1 MKSDSNLIDK
11 KKPWGIIRFIHKDNK
26 EHCFY
31 TAVNE
36 MSGNRLTAFDSD
48 APSIDDD
55 MAWIK
60 SVFRDIRK
68 KAKVVS
74 FEGTKQFA

>member
-1 MKSDSNLIDK
+1 MNELTDT
-11 KKPWGIIRFIHKDNK
+11 KKPWGKITFIHSDGT
-26 EHCFY
+26 ERTFY

-36 MSGNRLTAFDSD
+36 MSGNRLSAFDHNPPGIND
-48 APSIDDD
+48 E

-68 KAKVVS
+68 KAKVVKY
-74 FEGTKQFA
+74 EGTKHFK